1 MYVQPG
7 SLSKRPFKW
16 PLMSQAWGVF
26 GFVDSL
32 RHHLS
37 FPFIC
42 FVIRFLWEQELN
54 VRCETG
60 KLHNACVCVRLW
72 LRVLQ

>member
-16 PLMSQAWGVF
+16 PLMSRAWGVF
-26 GFVDSL
+26 GFVGSL
-32 RHHLS
+32 RRHPS

-42 FVIRFLWEQELN
+42 FVIRFCCEQELD
-54 VRCETG
+54 VWCETG
-60 KLHNACVCVRLW
+60 KSHNVCVS
-72 LRVLQ
+72 VCMSVCVYV

>member
-16 PLMSQAWGVF
+16 PLMSWAQGVF
-26 GFVDSL
+26 GFVGSL
-32 RHHLS
+32 RCHPS

-42 FVIRFLWEQELN
+42 FVIRFCGEQELN
-54 VRCETG
+54 AQCEAGKMHNVRVS
-60 KLHNACVCVRLW
+60 VCVRL
-72 LRVLQ
+72 R